1 MAELTDTQWYALL
14 AVLPERPEAAEGW
27 EMALVR
33 RTADRLVREHVTAA
47 LDEGRRATRIDHC
60 AHCGDPVISFGG
72 GHWAHYRGPG
82 SLLNRCQHT
91 VPYGKDATPTNDG
104 IWEAD
109 R

>member
-1 MAELTDTQWYALL
+1 MAELTDTQWYELL

-47 LDEGRRATRIDHC
+47 LDEIEKRINGWREMAEWAAAHNEDADQAQNSVIRERAYRRAVRIVR
-60 AHCGDPVISFGG
+60 G
-72 GHWAHYRGPG
+72 YR
-82 SLLNRCQHT
+82 Q
-91 VPYGKDATPTNDG
+91 
-104 IWEAD
+104 EQD